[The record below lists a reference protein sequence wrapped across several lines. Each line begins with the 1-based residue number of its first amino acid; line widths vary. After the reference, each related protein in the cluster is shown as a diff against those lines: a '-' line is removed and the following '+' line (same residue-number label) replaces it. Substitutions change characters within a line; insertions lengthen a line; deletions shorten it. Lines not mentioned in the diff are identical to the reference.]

1 MFDNDADL
9 KSTVT
14 RGGTLGSRVLRI
26 HYRLTDYLGLAILRG
41 EFRPGQSLPS
51 ELRLCELLGVSRT
64 AMREAI
70 RGIVAKGLVESR
82 PKTGTRVR
90 PREHWNH
97 LDPDVLRW
105 QIEVTDTDT
114 YLRKMFQ
121 LRHATEPAAAAIAAS
136 TADESD
142 RERLRE
148 AFQKMVDAGSDN
160 AAWVEADLAFHKE
173 IYLSTHNEFFWP
185 IGQLF
190 SFALREM
197 FQIAALGSHR
207 PRAIVE
213 HGDLMTAIV
222 GGKPDLAEAAART
235 LLRNAATDIRRIRG
249 EAKSEGDALLTRKDS

>member
-1 MFDNDADL
+1 MLNHDTNAKPSL
-9 KSTVT
+9 TKA
-14 RGGTLGSRVLRI
+14 GLLGSRALRM
-26 HYRLTDYLGLAILRG
+26 HYRLIDDLGLAILRG
-41 EFRPGQSLPS
+41 EFQPGQSLPP
-51 ELRLCELLGVSRT
+51 EVRLCEMVGVSRT

-82 PKTGTRVR
+82 PKIGTRVR
-90 PREHWNH
+90 AREHWNH

-105 QIEVTDTDT
+105 QLEVTDTDI

-136 TADESD
+136 AADDKD
-142 RERLRE
+142 RESLKE
-148 AFQKMVDAGSDN
+148 AFQKMVVAGSDSEL
-160 AAWVEADLAFHKE
+160 WVEADLTFHKE

-197 FQIAALGSHR
+197 FEIAARGSHR

-222 GGKPDLAEAAART
+222 EGKPDLAETAART
-235 LLRNAATDIRRIRG
+235 LLRNAVTDIARIRG
-249 EAKSEGDALLTRKDS
+249 SAEK

>member
-1 MFDNDADL
+1 MLNHDTNDKPTLTKAGL
-9 KSTVT
+9 
-14 RGGTLGSRVLRI
+14 LGSRALRM
-26 HYRLTDYLGLAILRG
+26 HYRLIDDLGLAILRG
-41 EFRPGQSLPS
+41 EFQPGQSLPP
-51 ELRLCELLGVSRT
+51 EVRLCEMLGVSRT

-82 PKTGTRVR
+82 PKIGTRVR
-90 PREHWNH
+90 AREHWNH

-105 QIEVTDTDT
+105 QLEVADTDT
-114 YLRKMFQ
+114 YLCKMFQ

-136 TADESD
+136 AADDKD
-142 RERLRE
+142 RESLKA
-148 AFQKMVDAGSDN
+148 AFQKMVVAGSDSEL
-160 AAWVEADLAFHKE
+160 WVEADLTFHKE

-197 FQIAALGSHR
+197 FEIAARGSHR

-222 GGKPDLAEAAART
+222 EGKPDLAQTAART
-235 LLRNAATDIRRIRG
+235 LLRNAVTDIARIRG
-249 EAKSEGDALLTRKDS
+249 NAEK

>member
-1 MFDNDADL
+1 MPNHDTNAKPSL
-9 KSTVT
+9 TKA
-14 RGGTLGSRVLRI
+14 GLLGSRALRM
-26 HYRLTDYLGLAILRG
+26 HYRLIDDLGLAILRG
-41 EFRPGQSLPS
+41 EFQPGQSLPP
-51 ELRLCELLGVSRT
+51 EVRLCEMVGVSRT

-82 PKTGTRVR
+82 PKIGTRVR
-90 PREHWNH
+90 AREHWNH

-105 QIEVTDTDT
+105 QLEVTDTDI

-136 TADESD
+136 AADDKD
-142 RERLRE
+142 RESLKE
-148 AFQKMVDAGSDN
+148 AFQKMVVAGSDSEL
-160 AAWVEADLAFHKE
+160 WVEADLTFHKE

-197 FQIAALGSHR
+197 FEIAARGSHR

-222 GGKPDLAEAAART
+222 EGKPDLAETAART
-235 LLRNAATDIRRIRG
+235 LLRNAVTDIARIRG
-249 EAKSEGDALLTRKDS
+249 SAEK

>member
-1 MFDNDADL
+1 
-9 KSTVT
+9 
-14 RGGTLGSRVLRI
+14 
-26 HYRLTDYLGLAILRG
+26 
-41 EFRPGQSLPS
+41 
-51 ELRLCELLGVSRT
+51 
-64 AMREAI
+64 MREAI

-173 IYLSTHNEFFWP
+173 IYLSTHNEFF
-185 IGQLF
+185 
-190 SFALREM
+190 
-197 FQIAALGSHR
+197 
-207 PRAIVE
+207 
-213 HGDLMTAIV
+213 
-222 GGKPDLAEAAART
+222 
-235 LLRNAATDIRRIRG
+235 
-249 EAKSEGDALLTRKDS
+249 